1 MGKWAVNTAS
11 EENREENGPI
21 SLIVDIVGDSCL
33 RRVLLPRGPDREIP
47 GPVGCAVLGLM
58 RHFTGIVSGGV
69 DWLRECG
76 LMASSELL

>member
-1 MGKWAVNTAS
+1 MGD
-11 EENREENGPI
+11 P
-21 SLIVDIVGDSCL
+21 CL
-33 RRVLLPRGPDREIP
+33 LRVLLPREMGREIP
-47 GPVGCAVLGLM
+47 GPVGCTVLGLM